1 MTQFDPFVEF
11 RMNGHA
17 AIVTGGAIFN
27 ISSLAGGNRNARMAA
42 YGASNAAENHLTR
55 NIAFDLGP
63 KKHSRQRH
71 APGGYMPQRKPAV

>member
-1 MTQFDPFVEF
+1 MTQFVPFAEF
-11 RMNGHA
+11 RTNGHA
-17 AIVTGGAIFN
+17 AIVTGGAILN
-27 ISSLAGGNRNARMAA
+27 ISSMAGGNRNARMAA

-71 APGGYMPQRKPAV
+71 APAGYIPQRNPAV